1 MKTYSLFLLV
11 GLLSLSFACEK
22 KVDELAEK
30 KLELE
35 RYQKEAAELRAKMDA
50 LIAEISAVDP
60 SFGRAQRKEV
70 LVTTVTPKTGYFSH
84 FVEITGSVL
93 SKKNVNISAEVPGRI
108 QEVVAVE
115 GMQVK
120 RGQVLAR
127 IDAESVDRNIDELR
141 SQLEL
146 AEVLYERQKRLW
158 DQQIGT
164 EIQFLEVKNRKE
176 NLEKSLASLQTQ
188 KDRTVVRAPFD
199 GTVESVMVRLGE
211 LVQPGSPMLNFV
223 GESDL
228 FIEGDVS
235 EKYVGVLQ
243 RGDSVEVVF
252 PSIDYRLRTKVSAV
266 GSVINPN
273 NRTFKV
279 EVFLPSIPLVKP
291 NMISV
296 LRINDYR
303 QEDAVIVP
311 NYLILQDNK
320 GDYVFMVE
328 QGNAIKRYI
337 KRGMTQGD
345 ETEILEGLTGNEQLV
360 DKGFR
365 EVGNNMP
372 VKIDTTY

>member
-1 MKTYSLFLLV
+1 MKTYHLFLLV
-11 GLLSLSFACEK
+11 GLLTISIACEK
-22 KVDELAEK
+22 KGDELSEK
-30 KLELE
+30 KSELE
-35 RYQKEAAELRAKMDA
+35 RYQKEAAELKVKMDA
-50 LIAEISAVDP
+50 LVAEIAALDP
-60 SFGRAQRKEV
+60 TYGRSQRKEV
-70 LVTTVTPKTGYFSH
+70 LITTVTPRRGYFSH
-84 FVEITGSVL
+84 FVEVTGSVL
-93 SKKNVNISAEVPGRI
+93 SKKNVNISAEVAGRI
-108 QEVVAVE
+108 QEVSAVE

-243 RGDSVEVVF
+243 RGDSVEVIF
-252 PSIDYRLRTKVSAV
+252 PSIDRRLETKVSAV
-266 GSVINPN
+266 GAVINPN

-279 EVFLPSIPLVKP
+279 EVFLPSMPLVKP

-296 LRINDYR
+296 LRINDYHR
-303 QEDAVIVP
+303 DDAVVVP
-311 NYLILQDNK
+311 SYLILQDNN
-320 GDYVFMVE
+320 GDYVFVVE
-328 QGNAIKRYI
+328 QGNAVKRYL

-345 ETEILEGLTGNEQLV
+345 QTEVLEGLEGNEQLV

-365 EVGNNMP
+365 EVGNNTP
-372 VKIDTTY
+372 VKIATT